1 MTKPAIREAIVVEG
15 RYDKNKL
22 SQLIDALILVTNGF
36 QLYHDASIRRTIL
49 QAAERTGI
57 IIFTDSD
64 ASGFQIR
71 SCIKSF
77 VPQELIKHAYI
88 PDIHGKEKRKA
99 SPGKEGKLGV
109 EGMNSDVILHA
120 LRSSGATFLENPTGY
135 SSFEEVYP
143 LNSDNS
149 SPITVADLYAV
160 GMTGYPDSKEK
171 RIRFLREQGLPER
184 LGTQAAA
191 SALSRILSKEAF
203 FASVQKFFSTPE
215 FSGPAETAADEIQK
229 QFLKTKE

>member
-1 MTKPAIREAIVVEG
+1 MTRQTIREAIVVEG
-15 RYDKNKL
+15 RYDKNTL

-77 VPQELIKHAYI
+77 VPKEQIKHAYI
-88 PDIHGKEKRKA
+88 PDIYGKEKRKA
-99 SPGKEGKLGV
+99 TPGKEGKLGV
-109 EGMNSDVILHA
+109 EGMSSEVILHA
-120 LRSSGATFLENPTGY
+120 LQTAGATFLT
-135 SSFEEVYP
+135 
-143 LNSDNS
+143 NSDENEFQGKGLSPDS
-149 SPITVADLYAV
+149 SSIITVSDLYAV
-160 GMTGYPDSKEK
+160 GLTGYPDSREK
-171 RIRFLREQGLPER
+171 RVRFLREHGLPER

-191 SALSRILSKEAF
+191 SALNHIMSRETFLSSF
-203 FASVQKFFSTPE
+203 PE
-215 FSGPAETAADEIQK
+215 SMGQN
-229 QFLKTKE
+229 